1 VSRAEKLEEKMEAIP
16 KPGIGRI
23 VHFVS
28 SGGIHHASLITRVKS
43 DTEVDLNV
51 FTAGEDGSV
60 SETGC
65 LFDGAGLVVG
75 SWHWP
80 ERIN

>member
-1 VSRAEKLEEKMEAIP
+1 MNKDNKSPLGAVVWE

-28 SGGIHHASLITRVKS
+28 SSGVHHAAIITRVVS
-43 DTEVDLNV
+43 DTELDLNV
-51 FTAGEDGSV
+51 FTSGEDGSV
-60 SETGC
+60 SETGV
-65 LFDGAGLVVG
+65 LLDGVATIVG

>member
-1 VSRAEKLEEKMEAIP
+1 MEMQLG

-28 SGGIHHASLITRVKS
+28 SAGVHHAAIITRVKS
-43 DTEVDLNV
+43 DTEIDLNV
-51 FTAGEDGSV
+51 FTSGEDGSV

-65 LFDGAGLVVG
+65 LLDNAGKVVG